1 MIDIVKIK
9 KWINE
14 ADAIIIGA
22 GAGLSDAAGI
32 HYSGEKFEN
41 DFKDFIKKYKITDK
55 AISNIKK
62 KAKETDGISSIEY
75 HKEGRILNF
84 TIIAADDFG
93 VNQAKDFAGSL
104 LEFIGEDSLKYYDI
118 QFFIDS
124 KGDTEGYPIIGYKSK
139 NSESINYGN
148 VGG

>member
-1 MIDIVKIK
+1 MKKYRKQIK
-9 KWINE
+9 LGVICLV
-14 ADAIIIGA
+14 II
-22 GAGLSDAAGI
+22 L
-32 HYSGEKFEN
+32 
-41 DFKDFIKKYKITDK
+41 FIALIWLFILPSFNGNKYGDRLREEKKYKITDK

-104 LEFIGEDSLKYYDI
+104 LEFVGEDSLKYYDI

-124 KGDTEGYPIIGYKSK
+124 KGDAEGYPIIGYKSK